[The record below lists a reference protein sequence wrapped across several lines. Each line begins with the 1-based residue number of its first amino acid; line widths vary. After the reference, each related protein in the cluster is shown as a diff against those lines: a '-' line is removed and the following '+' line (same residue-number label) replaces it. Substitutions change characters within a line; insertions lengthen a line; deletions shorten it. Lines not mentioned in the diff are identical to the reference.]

1 MDIGLLRCFA
11 RSENM
16 KILFIMNG
24 IGSENNLP
32 GISGGDVRWVEIAK
46 IWQKQGHEIH
56 VFTPQAGKDF
66 CEKMGLN
73 AFFHIFGVPNEYG
86 IKTYI
91 FRALKSFLIPKSLKS
106 SFDIIYSSTEHWYD
120 VIPAIKIKKNNKTV
134 RWGAVV
140 HWVAPLKRKGTDFL
154 SGLLFYI
161 NQRVGYHYIKKLA
174 DVVLAVSDSTA
185 ESVREIGIAEN
196 RIFSVACGMDYD
208 KIHVITKE
216 VNQKEYDAIFMKRF
230 DGTKGVFDLP
240 EIWREVVNE
249 KNNAK
254 IGLIGF
260 GTKKVI
266 EKLERLIEFNNLQ
279 KNIEIIG
286 PIYDFK
292 EKFLTLAKSRLFI
305 LPSYE
310 ENWAIV
316 IGEAMA
322 AGLPVLCYD
331 IKEIKPIW
339 QDKIIWIPMGNKKQF
354 ANEINHLLSD
364 ENLRENL
371 SKEGS
376 DFIKKYDWKQI
387 AENELDILLNG

>member
-1 MDIGLLRCFA
+1 
-11 RSENM
+11 
-16 KILFIMNG
+16 MNG

-56 VFTPQAGKDF
+56 VFTPKAGKDF
-66 CEKMGLN
+66 CKKMGLD

-86 IKTYI
+86 IKTYLI
-91 FRALKSFLIPKSLKS
+91 RALKSFLIPKSLKS

-120 VIPAIKIKKNNKTV
+120 VIPAIKIKRNNKTS

-154 SGLLFYI
+154 SSLLFFI
-161 NQRVGYHYIKKLA
+161 NQRVGYHYIKKQA

-185 ESVREIGIAEN
+185 ENVKGIGIPEN
-196 RIFSVACGMDYD
+196 KVFSVACGMDFN
-208 KIHVITKE
+208 KIHDATRQAD
-216 VNQKEYDAIFMKRF
+216 QKEYDAIFMKRF

-240 EIWREVVNE
+240 EIWRGVVNQ
-249 KNNAK
+249 KNDAK
-254 IGLIGF
+254 LGLIGF

-266 EKLERLIEFNNLQ
+266 GKLENLIEHNNLQ

-286 PIYDFK
+286 PIYDFN

-331 IKEIKPIW
+331 IKEIRPIW
-339 QDKIIWIPMGNKKQF
+339 QDKIIWIPMGDKKQF
-354 ANEINHLLSD
+354 ANKINHIIND
-364 ENLRENL
+364 KNLRDNL
-371 SKEGS
+371 SMEGL
-376 DFIKKYDWKQI
+376 DFIKRYDWKQI
-387 AENELDILLNG
+387 AENELDLLLNG

>member
-1 MDIGLLRCFA
+1 M
-11 RSENM
+11 
-16 KILFIMNG
+16 
-24 IGSENNLP
+24 
-32 GISGGDVRWVEIAK
+32 
-46 IWQKQGHEIH
+46 
-56 VFTPQAGKDF
+56 
-66 CEKMGLN
+66 
-73 AFFHIFGVPNEYG
+73 
-86 IKTYI
+86 
-91 FRALKSFLIPKSLKS
+91 
-106 SFDIIYSSTEHWYD
+106 
-120 VIPAIKIKKNNKTV
+120 
-134 RWGAVV
+134 
-140 HWVAPLKRKGTDFL
+140 
-154 SGLLFYI
+154 FYI

>member
-1 MDIGLLRCFA
+1 
-11 RSENM
+11 
-16 KILFIMNG
+16 MNG

-32 GISGGDVRWVEIAK
+32 GISGGDVRWGEIAK

-86 IKTYI
+86 MKTYI
-91 FRALKSFLIPKSLKS
+91 FRALKSFLIPTSLKS

-120 VIPAIKIKKNNKTV
+120 VIPAIKIKKINKTV

-161 NQRVGYHYIKKLA
+161 NQRVGYHYIKKMA

-196 RIFSVACGMDYD
+196 RIFSVACGMDFD
-208 KIHVITKE
+208 KIHGITKE

-240 EIWREVVNE
+240 EIWREVVNK

-266 EKLERLIEFNNLQ
+266 EKLEKLIELNNLQ

-339 QDKIIWIPMGNKKQF
+339 QDKIIWIPMGNKRQF

>member
-1 MDIGLLRCFA
+1 
-11 RSENM
+11 M
-16 KILFIMNG
+16 KILIIMNG

-66 CEKMGLN
+66 CEKMSIN
-73 AFFHIFGVPNEYG
+73 AVFHIFDVPNEYC
-86 IKTYI
+86 IKTYVY
-91 FRALKSFLIPKSLKS
+91 RALKSFLIPKSLKS
-106 SFDIIYSSTEHWYD
+106 SFDIVYSSTEHWYD
-120 VIPAIKIKKNNKTV
+120 VIPAIKIKKNNKTI

-161 NQRVGYHYIKKLA
+161 NQRVGYYYIKKQA
-174 DVVLAVSDSTA
+174 DIVLAVSDSTA
-185 ESVREIGIAEN
+185 ENVRGIGIPEN
-196 RIFSVACGMDYD
+196 KIFSVACGMNFDE
-208 KIHVITKE
+208 INNITK
-216 VNQKEYDAIFMKRF
+216 QIDHKEYDAIFMKRF

-240 EIWREVVNE
+240 EIWKEVVNE

-254 IGLIGF
+254 LGLIGF

-266 EKLERLIEFNNLQ
+266 EKLENLIELNDLQ

-286 PIYDFK
+286 PIYDFN

-322 AGLPVLCYD
+322 CGIPVICYD
-331 IKEIKPIW
+331 LPEIKPIW
-339 QDKIIWIPMGNKKQF
+339 KDNVVWTPMGDKEAFADAIIQLLDDNNKR
-354 ANEINHLLSD
+354 EIIS
-364 ENLRENL
+364 E
-371 SKEGS
+371 KEIK
-376 DFIKKYDWKQI
+376 FIKRYDWKNI
-387 AENELDILLNG
+387 AEDELEYIVNG